1 MLHEFLSAHREELIA
16 RTRAKVASRG
26 VPAAD
31 RAELAHGVPL
41 FLTQLTQIL
50 SEVLGAEFSG
60 SSAAMA
66 AEATRHGD
74 EMLRKGFTIAQVV
87 HDYGDLCQ
95 AITELAAESDN
106 RIDATEFQTLNLC
119 LDNAIAG
126 AVTEFL
132 RQREQSLSEH
142 ETERLGS
149 LAHEQRNLI
158 SAAMLSFQM
167 LRDGTVPTG
176 GSTAAVLGRALM
188 GLRDLTDR
196 SLAEVRLA
204 TGLHTRTRVPL
215 AEFIE
220 DLEASAAMEAKAR
233 GIHLTVVPAQYG
245 VQVNGDR
252 QLLASAVGNLLSNA
266 FKFTRFRS
274 HVSLRTA
281 SESGQVRIEV
291 EDECGGL
298 GPGKADELFRAFD
311 RLGIDRSGLGLG
323 LAISRQGVAASGG
336 RIEVQDLPGKGCIF
350 SIVVPLAA
358 A

>member
-1 MLHEFLSAHREELIA
+1 MLHQFLSVHRDELIA
-16 RTRAKVASRG
+16 RARAKVAKRG

-31 RAELAHGVPL
+31 PIELEHGVPL
-41 FLTQLTQIL
+41 FLTRLTQIL
-50 SEVLGAEFSG
+50 AGA
-60 SSAAMA
+60 SSAVPSATSA
-66 AEATRHGD
+66 AITAEATRHGG
-74 EMLRKGFTIAQVV
+74 EMLQQGFTIAQVV
-87 HDYGDLCQ
+87 HDYGDVCQ
-95 AITELAAESDN
+95 TITELARDSN
-106 RIDATEFQTLNLC
+106 TRIDPAEFQILNLS
-119 LDNAIAG
+119 LDSAIAS

-132 RQREQSLSEH
+132 RQREQSLSKS

-167 LRDGTVPTG
+167 LRSGTVGIEGRTG
-176 GSTAAVLGRALM
+176 AVLGRALM

-196 SLAEVRLA
+196 SLAAVRLA
-204 TGLHTRTRVPL
+204 TGVPTRTRVPL

-220 DLEASAAMEAKAR
+220 DVEATAAMEANAR
-233 GIHLTVVPAQYG
+233 GIGFSVVPAQFG
-245 VQVNGDR
+245 IAVNGDR

-266 FKFTRFRS
+266 FKFTRPRS
-274 HVSLRTA
+274 RVSLRTEVA
-281 SESGQVRIEV
+281 SAEVRIAI

-298 GPGKADELFRAFD
+298 PAGKAEQLFQPFD
-311 RLGIDRSGLGLG
+311 RRGRDRSGLGLG

>member
-1 MLHEFLSAHREELIA
+1 MLHKFLTSNREELIA
-16 RTRAKVASRG
+16 RTRAKVKTRS
-26 VPAAD
+26 VPGAD
-31 RAELAHGVPL
+31 GAELEHGVPL

-50 SEVLGAEFSG
+50 SDALIAEPIAST
-60 SSAAMA
+60 AAMA
-66 AEATRHGD
+66 ADASKHGND
-74 EMLRKGFTIAQVV
+74 MLRKGFTIAQVV
-87 HDYGDLCQ
+87 HDYGDICQ
-95 AITELAAESDN
+95 AITELAVDSKTEIAPS
-106 RIDATEFQTLNLC
+106 EFQRLNLC

-158 SAAMLSFQM
+158 SAAMLAFQI
-167 LRDGTVPTG
+167 LRDGTVPIG

-233 GIHLTVVPAQYG
+233 GIRLTVVPAQYG
-245 VQVNGDR
+245 VAMNGDR

-266 FKFTRFRS
+266 FKFTRSRS

-281 SESGQVRIEV
+281 IESGQVRIEV

-298 GPGKADELFRAFD
+298 PSGKAEELFRPFD
-311 RLGIDRSGLGLG
+311 RRGSDRSGLGLG
-323 LAISRQGVAASGG
+323 LAISQQGVAASGG
-336 RIEVQDLPGKGCIF
+336 RIEVQDLPGKGCVF
-350 SIVVPLAA
+350 SIVVPLATA
-358 A
+358 